1 MQNRLLSVMPKV
13 GYSHQRQ
20 VYADPRREMLL
31 NYVSASFDI
40 KGAISP
46 SEKWLVSAQVGY
58 GYVSPLSSCDLL
70 ISEAIDS
77 ETSLISVSEQYYNHF
92 SNNQSQVSA
101 NISATR
107 SLNKQYAL
115 QLAVDY
121 VYSRY
126 VGSLHENEITTT
138 IKFIF

>member
-1 MQNRLLSVMPKV
+1 L
-13 GYSHQRQ
+13 
-20 VYADPRREMLL
+20 
-31 NYVSASFDI
+31 I
-40 KGAISP
+40 
-46 SEKWLVSAQVGY
+46 SAQVGY

-77 ETSLISVSEQYYNHF
+77 ETSLISASEQYYNHF

-126 VGSLHENEITTT
+126 VGNLHENEITTT